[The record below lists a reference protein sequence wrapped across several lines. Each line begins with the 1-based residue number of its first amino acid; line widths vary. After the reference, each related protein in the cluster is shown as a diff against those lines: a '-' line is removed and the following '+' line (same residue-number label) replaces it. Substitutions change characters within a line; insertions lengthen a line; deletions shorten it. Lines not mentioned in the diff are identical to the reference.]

1 MKRVLNAVL
10 GGCLLVASCAAPKK
24 DTITIKGKVQFPD
37 NQFNMEIVE
46 RNGFDKTIIDS
57 CKVNA
62 DGTYQFTMK
71 VDRPGVYTLECQ
83 KWQSVQFW
91 AEDEDLEINFRGM
104 DTARIKIKNP
114 PYVHINGGPNNEV
127 MNLLNWDSYRG
138 YQLMIGVSQGVYR
151 IEGLDMQAKQETSM
165 KFYDMLGDESRAR
178 SKYIAE
184 HYADRNSV
192 LAVLP
197 MLRGNENAALVEQV
211 LAKLEAKNPDYAPLK
226 KYKADMAEAKAQK
239 ERLAEGKVAPEFS
252 YPTQDGNKNL
262 GPQDFKGKIL
272 VLDFWASWCGPC
284 RAEIPHL
291 KEAYN
296 EKGVEFLSVSIDKD
310 GNAWRKAMKDE
321 NMPWAQVQAPK
332 AGKDVMKLYQF
343 SGIPYILV
351 LDQEGRI
358 VGKNLRG
365 QKLMD
370 KLEEMVNGGA
380 KKSVA
385 MLVAGILFGAEA
397 QNRSINFEQTKVWK
411 QIVKKAK
418 KEKKLIFVDC
428 YTSWCGPC
436 KMLANNV
443 FTKDEV
449 ADYFNQTFVN
459 AKYDMEKDEDG
470 IILKTQFGVKAFPT
484 LVFVDPA
491 TQQVVHRMVGAGS
504 AEWLVEGAK
513 TAGDPQNNLTGLT
526 KRYEAGERNGECQ
539 CHCRPHNTIV

>member
-71 VDRPGVYTLECQ
+71 VDRPGAYYLDCQ
-83 KWQSVQFW
+83 KWQGVSFW

-192 LAVLP
+192 LAVL
-197 MLRGNENAALVEQV
+197 
-211 LAKLEAKNPDYAPLK
+211 
-226 KYKADMAEAKAQK
+226 
-239 ERLAEGKVAPEFS
+239 
-252 YPTQDGNKNL
+252 
-262 GPQDFKGKIL
+262 
-272 VLDFWASWCGPC
+272 DFWASWCGPC
-284 RAEIPHL
+284 RQEIPHL
-291 KEAYN
+291 KEAFEAYN

-385 MLVAGILFGAEA
+385 M
-397 QNRSINFEQTKVWK
+397 
-411 QIVKKAK
+411 
-418 KEKKLIFVDC
+418 
-428 YTSWCGPC
+428 
-436 KMLANNV
+436 
-443 FTKDEV
+443 
-449 ADYFNQTFVN
+449 
-459 AKYDMEKDEDG
+459 
-470 IILKTQFGVKAFPT
+470 
-484 LVFVDPA
+484 PA
-491 TQQVVHRMVGAGS
+491 MGM
-504 AEWLVEGAK
+504 
-513 TAGDPQNNLTGLT
+513 
-526 KRYEAGERNGECQ
+526 
-539 CHCRPHNTIV
+539 